1 MLTEDYIVRMIR
13 DMGQMLA
20 RVLGSSAWEPE
31 ETAEQW
37 VERTSGSAPLWDEL
51 CRLCGLGEIN
61 RAENLLFEE
70 LDFSDESTFPIA
82 LGFYEHLNRFSDKEL
97 EAWDYSR
104 EEIFDGLRDCAE
116 QYGVD
121 PQLLEAFRP

>member
-37 VERTSGSAPLWDEL
+37 VERTSAESPVRPGGNQ
-51 CRLCGLGEIN
+51 RGGE
-61 RAENLLFEE
+61 
-70 LDFSDESTFPIA
+70 PA
-82 LGFYEHLNRFSDKEL
+82 L
-97 EAWDYSR
+97 
-104 EEIFDGLRDCAE
+104 
-116 QYGVD
+116 
-121 PQLLEAFRP
+121 

>member
-37 VERTSGSAPLWDEL
+37 VERTSGSTPLWDEL
-51 CRLCGLGEIN
+51 CRLCGLGG
-61 RAENLLFEE
+61 
-70 LDFSDESTFPIA
+70 DQSGGKPA
-82 LGFYEHLNRFSDKEL
+82 L
-97 EAWDYSR
+97 
-104 EEIFDGLRDCAE
+104 
-116 QYGVD
+116 
-121 PQLLEAFRP
+121 

>member
-1 MLTEDYIVRMIR
+1 MLTEDEIVRMFR
-13 DMGQMLA
+13 DMGLMRA
-20 RVLGSSAWEPE
+20 RGLGSSACEPE

-37 VERTSGSAPLWDEL
+37 VERTSGSTPLWDEL

-61 RAENLLFEE
+61 RAENLLFEG
-70 LDFSDESTFPIA
+70 LDISDVSTFPSA
-82 LGFYEHLNRFSDKEL
+82 LGFCGHLNRFSDKEL

-121 PQLLEAFRP
+121 PQLLEAFRS